1 MTDIW
6 RSFVAQRICWENDWS
21 LLFSPSSVY
30 QERNEHD
37 LMKDFEDEVPGYL
50 HNETIATSLAAL
62 NLSAGIQNIPDNML
76 RCYRKLIEL
85 GLIDASELQ
94 LLEAWLDDLAALPNA
109 IPQPA

>member
-1 MTDIW
+1 
-6 RSFVAQRICWENDWS
+6 
-21 LLFSPSSVY
+21 
-30 QERNEHD
+30 
-37 LMKDFEDEVPGYL
+37 
-50 HNETIATSLAAL
+50 L